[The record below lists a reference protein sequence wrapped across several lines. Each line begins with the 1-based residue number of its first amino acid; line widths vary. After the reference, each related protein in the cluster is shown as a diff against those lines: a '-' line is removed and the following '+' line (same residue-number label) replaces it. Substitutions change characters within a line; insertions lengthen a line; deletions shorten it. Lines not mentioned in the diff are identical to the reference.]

1 LVDLLGIAGRQN
13 QGTTITDGNRNRP
26 RMNFAPPLRSA
37 DEPLQAPLREKYLAL
52 DFLRGAA
59 ALAVFFCHV
68 RGAAFVEFGALPASQ
83 QTMAVA
89 IFFALTRMGHE
100 AVLVFF
106 VLSGFLV
113 GGPAIDR
120 ALQKQFDAR
129 AYAIDRATRIFVP
142 LIPACILT
150 VAIGSLALNSKSDWL
165 QVGLNVVGLNE
176 VFGATLAT
184 NAPLWSL
191 AYEIWFYVFA
201 GAAACCL
208 SNREIKV
215 AAAVALLCAIAI
227 LASSRILYLLF
238 WCLGA
243 ASIFALSWRRK
254 VSLAIAGLLSFLIG
268 CALYEAAAASRSFA
282 NIVVTPVWTSET
294 LVSIGVCLALP
305 FLCTPK
311 LSGVLKPIRKPVLH
325 LSRMSYSLYL
335 IHYPINCALD
345 IWLPRA
351 TELSPASFAAFCV
364 RGCLVFGGSLL
375 FYLCFEAQT
384 DLVRRFLARGSRI
397 DRSKAQYR
405 EY

>member
-1 LVDLLGIAGRQN
+1 
-13 QGTTITDGNRNRP
+13 
-26 RMNFAPPLRSA
+26 MNFSPPLRSA
-37 DEPLQAPLREKYLAL
+37 HEPAQATLREKYLAL
-52 DFLRGAA
+52 DLLRGAA

-83 QTMAVA
+83 KTTAVA
-89 IFFALTRMGHE
+89 TFFALTRMGHE

-113 GGPAIDR
+113 GGSAINR

-129 AYAIDRATRIFVP
+129 AYAIDRATRIFIP

-150 VAIGSLALNSKSDWL
+150 VVIGSLALNSKPDWL
-165 QVGLNVVGLNE
+165 QVGLNIVGLNE
-176 VFGATLAT
+176 VFGATLT
-184 NAPLWSL
+184 INAPLWSL

-201 GAAACCL
+201 GAAAYSL
-208 SNREIKV
+208 SKRGINV
-215 AAAVALLCAIAI
+215 TASVALLCAIAI
-227 LASSRILYLLF
+227 LANARILYLLF
-238 WCLGA
+238 WCLGT
-243 ASIFALSWRRK
+243 ASIFALSWRHK
-254 VSLAIAGLLSFLIG
+254 GAIALVGLLSFLIG
-268 CALYEAAAASRSFA
+268 CAIYEADAPSRSFA
-282 NIVVTPVWTSET
+282 NIVVMPVWISEM

-305 FLCTPK
+305 FLCSSK
-311 LSGVLKPIRKPVLH
+311 LSGVLKPICKPVLC

-351 TELSPASFAAFCV
+351 TELSRASFAAFCV

-384 DLVRRFLARGSRI
+384 GLVRRFLARGSIIGRG
-397 DRSKAQYR
+397 KAQYR
-405 EY
+405 GY

>member
-1 LVDLLGIAGRQN
+1 
-13 QGTTITDGNRNRP
+13 
-26 RMNFAPPLRSA
+26 M
-37 DEPLQAPLREKYLAL
+37 LREKYLAL
-52 DFLRGAA
+52 DLLRGAA

-83 QTMAVA
+83 KTTAVA
-89 IFFALTRMGHE
+89 TFFALTRMGHE

-113 GGPAIDR
+113 GGSAINR

-129 AYAIDRATRIFVP
+129 AYAIDRATRIFIP

-150 VAIGSLALNSKSDWL
+150 VVIGSLALNSKPDWL
-165 QVGLNVVGLNE
+165 QVGLNIVGLNE
-176 VFGATLAT
+176 VFGATLT
-184 NAPLWSL
+184 INAPLWSL
-191 AYEIWFYVFA
+191 ASEIWFYVFA
-201 GAAACCL
+201 GAAAYSL
-208 SNREIKV
+208 SKRGINV
-215 AAAVALLCAIAI
+215 TASVALLCAIAI
-227 LASSRILYLLF
+227 LANARILYLLF

-243 ASIFALSWRRK
+243 ASIFALSWRHK
-254 VSLAIAGLLSFLIG
+254 GAIALVGLLSFLIG
-268 CALYEAAAASRSFA
+268 CAIYEADAPSRSFT
-282 NIVVTPVWTSET
+282 NIVVMPAWISEM

-305 FLCTPK
+305 FLCSSK
-311 LSGVLKPIRKPVLH
+311 LSGVLKPICKPVLY

-351 TELSPASFAAFCV
+351 TELSRASFAAFCV

-384 DLVRRFLARGSRI
+384 GLVRRFLARGSIIGR
-397 DRSKAQYR
+397 DKAQYR